1 MDSSIP
7 KQIGRYSVDRLLGS
21 GAMGYVFLG
30 RDPEL
35 DRPVAIKTV
44 RDLGMSPDA
53 LATFL
58 ERFRNEARAAARLHH
73 PHIVQVYDVGE
84 DPTSGP
90 FLVFEYVAG
99 ATLKQTLRAHGPLE
113 PEVVCRISDELG
125 SAIAMA
131 HQNGII
137 HRDIKPDNVLLT
149 PDGGAKLADFGIARI
164 PNATLT
170 REGQF
175 LGTPC
180 YAAPETLDRGNYGAH
195 SDLFSFAAMLY
206 ELISGER
213 AFPGTDAVAVA
224 HKVLHDKP
232 LPLRQAGR
240 NVNIPAGVEA
250 VIMRALEK
258 DPKARFPHVPAFA
271 DALRDAY
278 CAANL
283 VREPSRSFIPGATPG
298 GAGFDP
304 GAGEPSGGGTWAF
317 VAVLVGTLVV
327 GLSLVFAFTRST
339 DVAAPPDAGPVDA
352 GLPLDAGAP
361 PALVVTPPDLGPGTH
376 AESGGATTSDS
387 GPTTLTV
394 PDAGVPPVGPEAA
407 DAGSPAPAPGSD
419 MTPHEREEA
428 AKDAIDDARD
438 ALEAGDVA
446 AARAALGLA
455 QQLDP
460 GNSDIARLRA
470 QLARLS
476 AQAGTTA
483 TPPPPP

>member
-7 KQIGRYSVDRLLGS
+7 KQIGRYSIDRLLGS

-73 PHIVQVYDVGE
+73 PNIVAVYDVGE

-99 ATLKQTLRAHGPLE
+99 ATLKQTLRAQGAFE
-113 PEVVCRISDELG
+113 PEAVCRVADELA
-125 SAIAMA
+125 SAIALA

-180 YAAPETLDRGNYGAH
+180 YAAPETLDRGSYGAH

-224 HKVLHDKP
+224 HKVLHEQP
-232 LPLRQAGR
+232 QPLRQAGR
-240 NVNIPAGVEA
+240 GLNIPAGVEA
-250 VIMRALEK
+250 VIMRGLEK
-258 DPKARFPHVPAFA
+258 NPSARHEHVPAFA

-278 CAANL
+278 AAASL
-283 VREPSRSFIPGATPG
+283 VREPSRSFTAGGGGG
-298 GAGFDP
+298 GAF
-304 GAGEPSGGGTWAF
+304 EPSRQGAESGGTFAF
-317 VAVLVGTLVV
+317 AAVLVGTLVV
-327 GLSLVFAFTRST
+327 GLALVFAFAGPSDDELALADGAVLDMGT
-339 DVAAPPDAGPVDA
+339 PDAGARTAADLVVNPPDQGWGTATFGADDGFDLGVSALSVPDSGGSGAAAAEPVDA
-352 GLPLDAGAP
+352 GG
-361 PALVVTPPDLGPGTH
+361 PPDPG
-376 AESGGATTSDS
+376 AN
-387 GPTTLTV
+387 
-394 PDAGVPPVGPEAA
+394 
-407 DAGSPAPAPGSD
+407 

-428 AKDAIDDARD
+428 AKDAIDDARRR
-438 ALEAGDVA
+438 LEAGDFPG
-446 AARAALGLA
+446 ARASLGLA

-460 GNSDIARLRA
+460 GNSDIGAMRAALRA
-470 QLARLS
+470 
-476 AQAGTTA
+476 A
-483 TPPPPP
+483 TPTP

>member
-7 KQIGRYSVDRLLGS
+7 KQIGRYSIDRLLGS

-99 ATLKQTLRAHGPLE
+99 ATLKQTLRAQGPFE
-113 PEVVCRISDELG
+113 PEVVCRLADELG
-125 SAIAMA
+125 AAIALA

-232 LPLRQAGR
+232 LPLRQAAR
-240 NVNIPAGVEA
+240 SLNIPVGVEA
-250 VIMRALEK
+250 VIMRGLEK
-258 DPKARFPHVPAFA
+258 DPKARYPHVPALS

-278 CAANL
+278 CAANQ
-283 VREPSRSFIPGATPG
+283 VREASRSFVPGAHPA
-298 GAGFDP
+298 GAGAA
-304 GAGEPSGGGTWAF
+304 AGLTPPESHGTLAF
-317 VAVLVGTLVV
+317 AAVLVGTLVV
-327 GLSLVFAFTRST
+327 GLALVFAFTGASGEVVPTLDAGSADAAAADASDQAPPLVVTPVDQGGGEQVGGAELT
-339 DVAAPPDAGPVDA
+339 DVGASALTVPDLGVAPTTTAEPPDAG
-352 GLPLDAGAP
+352 
-361 PALVVTPPDLGPGTH
+361 
-376 AESGGATTSDS
+376 
-387 GPTTLTV
+387 
-394 PDAGVPPVGPEAA
+394 AA
-407 DAGSPAPAPGSD
+407 VAPGANL
-419 MTPHEREEA
+419 TPHEREEA
-428 AKDAIDDARD
+428 AKDALDDVRD
-438 ALEAGDVA
+438 AIAAGDLV
-446 AARAALGLA
+446 AARAALGVA

-460 GNSDIARLRA
+460 GNSDIGRLRA
-470 QLARLS
+470 QVTRLA
-476 AQAGTTA
+476 AQAPGGA
-483 TPPPPP
+483 GTPPAP

>member
-7 KQIGRYSVDRLLGS
+7 KQIGRYSIDRLLGS

-73 PHIVQVYDVGE
+73 PNIVQVYDVGE

-99 ATLKQTLRAHGPLE
+99 ATLKQTLRAQGPFE
-113 PEVVCRISDELG
+113 PEVVCRIADELG
-125 SAIAMA
+125 AAIAMA

-195 SDLFSFAAMLY
+195 SDLFSFAAMFY

-232 LPLRQAGR
+232 VPLRQAGR
-240 NVNIPAGVEA
+240 GQNIPAGVEA
-250 VIMRALEK
+250 VVMRGLEK
-258 DPKARFPHVPAFA
+258 DPKARYPHVPAFS

-278 CAANL
+278 ATAGL
-283 VREPSRSFIPGATPG
+283 VREPSRSFVPGAQPG
-298 GAGFDP
+298 G
-304 GAGEPSGGGTWAF
+304 GAFERSGTESEGGSTFAF
-317 VAVLVGTLVV
+317 AAVLVGTLVV
-327 GLSLVFAFTRST
+327 GLALVFAFTGGDGDELSGMDASVTDGGGLDVGASPVLVVDPPASDGGGSALVGANEAPDSGAGALST
-339 DVAAPPDAGPVDA
+339 PDLGGGVAANSEPPDAGVA
-352 GLPLDAGAP
+352 
-361 PALVVTPPDLGPGTH
+361 
-376 AESGGATTSDS
+376 
-387 GPTTLTV
+387 
-394 PDAGVPPVGPEAA
+394 PPVGE
-407 DAGSPAPAPGSD
+407 SL
-419 MTPHEREEA
+419 TPHEREEA
-428 AKDAIDDARD
+428 AKDAVDDARE
-438 ALEAGDVA
+438 ALAAGDVA
-446 AARAALGLA
+446 AARAALTAA

-476 AQAGTTA
+476 AAGPQ
-483 TPPPPP
+483 TPPPSPTP

>member
-7 KQIGRYSVDRLLGS
+7 KQIGRYSIDRLLGS

-73 PHIVQVYDVGE
+73 PNIVQVYDVGE

-99 ATLKQTLRAHGPLE
+99 ATLKQTLRANGPFE
-113 PEVVCRISDELG
+113 PEAVCRVADELA
-125 SAIAMA
+125 SAIALA

-180 YAAPETLDRGNYGAH
+180 YAAPETLDRGSYGAH

-224 HKVLHDKP
+224 HKVLHDQP
-232 LPLRQAGR
+232 VALRQAAR
-240 NVNIPAGVEA
+240 SLNIPAGVEA
-250 VIMRALEK
+250 VIMRGLEK
-258 DPKARFPHVPAFA
+258 KPGSRYDHVPAFA

-278 CAANL
+278 AAANL
-283 VREPSRSFIPGATPG
+283 VREPSRSFTA
-298 GAGFDP
+298 GAGTGTAAFESSRDR
-304 GAGEPSGGGTWAF
+304 AEGGGTFAF
-317 VAVLVGTLVV
+317 AAVLIGTLVV
-327 GLSLVFAFTRST
+327 GLALVFAFAGPS
-339 DVAAPPDAGPVDA
+339 DEELALADGAVVDAALPDMGHLGGPSLLVDPPDHDLGLDQGDPYEGLDLGPTAVNAADQGGAGTASPEA
-352 GLPLDAGAP
+352 TDAGA
-361 PALVVTPPDLGPGTH
+361 A
-376 AESGGATTSDS
+376 
-387 GPTTLTV
+387 
-394 PDAGVPPVGPEAA
+394 
-407 DAGSPAPAPGSD
+407 APGASL
-419 MTPHEREEA
+419 TPHEREEA

-438 ALEAGDVA
+438 ALEAGNLE
-446 AARAALGLA
+446 AARAALALA

-470 QLARLS
+470 QLR
-476 AQAGTTA
+476 TA
-483 TPPPPP
+483 TPAPTE

>member
-7 KQIGRYSVDRLLGS
+7 KQIGRYSIDRLLGS
-21 GAMGYVFLG
+21 GAMGYVFPG

-73 PHIVQVYDVGE
+73 PNIVAVYDVGE

-99 ATLKQTLRAHGPLE
+99 ATLKQTLRAQGAFE
-113 PEVVCRISDELG
+113 PEAVCRVADELA
-125 SAIAMA
+125 SAIALA

-180 YAAPETLDRGNYGAH
+180 YAAPETLDRGSYGAH

-224 HKVLHDKP
+224 HKVLHEQP
-232 LPLRQAGR
+232 QPLRQAGR
-240 NVNIPAGVEA
+240 GLNIPAGVEA
-250 VIMRALEK
+250 VIMRGLEK
-258 DPKARFPHVPAFA
+258 NPSARHEHVPAFA

-278 CAANL
+278 AAASL
-283 VREPSRSFIPGATPG
+283 VREPSRSFTAGGGGG
-298 GAGFDP
+298 GAFEP
-304 GAGEPSGGGTWAF
+304 GSRPAARHAWRQC
-317 VAVLVGTLVV
+317 
-327 GLSLVFAFTRST
+327 RSCPGP
-339 DVAAPPDAGPVDA
+339 AAGPARETHERLGSRRLRGVA
-352 GLPLDAGAP
+352 ERRRWRLWLPLRARAGSCSPRGPAGHRRP
-361 PALVVTPPDLGPGTH
+361 PARPQPRRCRP
-376 AESGGATTSDS
+376 S
-387 GPTTLTV
+387 
-394 PDAGVPPVGPEAA
+394 
-407 DAGSPAPAPGSD
+407 
-419 MTPHEREEA
+419 R
-428 AKDAIDDARD
+428 AR
-438 ALEAGDVA
+438 
-446 AARAALGLA
+446 
-455 QQLDP
+455 
-460 GNSDIARLRA
+460 
-470 QLARLS
+470 
-476 AQAGTTA
+476 
-483 TPPPPP
+483 